1 VRNDP
6 PKTKGVAQGFDLHAD
21 VCVAAG
27 DRDGRE
33 RLCRYILRP
42 PRVLERLSR
51 TQDGRIAYERKYK
64 SEGAS
69 HVVMTPNELLARL
82 ASLVFPPRHPI
93 LRYHGGF
100 AANHKLRAK
109 IVPTSAPEQ
118 RTRTQAPPKPEKPRR
133 GRIEDSA
140 AAAPPAASPP
150 GAQKLSPPEGFRSLR
165 GGLAAIHQPIDWPP
179 F

>member
-33 RLCRYILRP
+33 RLCRYIPRP

-64 SEGAS
+64 SDEG
-69 HVVMTPNELLARL
+69 LLAR
-82 ASLVFPPRHPI
+82 
-93 LRYHGGF
+93 
-100 AANHKLRAK
+100 
-109 IVPTSAPEQ
+109 
-118 RTRTQAPPKPEKPRR
+118 
-133 GRIEDSA
+133 
-140 AAAPPAASPP
+140 
-150 GAQKLSPPEGFRSLR
+150 SLR
-165 GGLAAIHQPIDWPP
+165 
-179 F
+179 